1 MRIRIVIAAV
11 LLIALLFSLAGCDK
25 TKPIEYCELGL
36 VLNRDFEPYDSD
48 GAFDVAYADG
58 DVIMGI
64 MRYSFV
70 DCEEYGLL
78 STHTP
83 EKLAEVYLDKSN
95 DNKDIEILKTGD
107 VPYYYYTSSEGY
119 VYLVSFYRT
128 PYAYFIITYITP
140 IVKFADEYNSILG
153 YMQSAYILDKHL

>member
-1 MRIRIVIAAV
+1 MKNRIVTSVV
-11 LLIALLFSLAGCDK
+11 LLIALLFLFAGCERM
-25 TKPIEYCELGL
+25 KPIEYCELGI
-36 VLNRDFEPYDSD
+36 VLDVDFKPYDSE
-48 GAFDVAYADG
+48 GAFDAAYADG
-58 DVIMGI
+58 DVIVGI

-83 EKLAEVYLDKSN
+83 EKLAEVYLDQSN
-95 DNKDIEILKTGD
+95 GNKDIEILKTGD

-128 PYAYFIITYITP
+128 PYAYFIITYIAP
-140 IVKFADEYNSILG
+140 VVNFADQYDDILEY
-153 YMQSAYILDKHL
+153 MESAYLLEEHL